1 MEMRSGRTLAA
12 AFLKNERAL
21 APEQGPPIKT
31 SVSVDNLLHAAS
43 DAQDQRFVDDG
54 DDAEGVELCSRPQT
68 PCTDEEASDL
78 EDSATILEIHTNS
91 KAGGREFER
100 LASEPVG
107 QGKRR
112 REEEEASCATSISR
126 KDRIKLAFKKRRSI
140 KRISEARDPH
150 RSSSYAPKASV
161 VEHLKDVPH
170 LEVELDAQRL
180 PKSLEGS
187 WVGKRVTSE
196 RDTPWG
202 LDELIADGF
211 TVVKWDG
218 R

>member
-1 MEMRSGRTLAA
+1 MRSGRTLAA
-12 AFLKNERAL
+12 TFLKNARAL
-21 APEQGPPIKT
+21 ALEQGPPIKI
-31 SVSVDNLLHAAS
+31 SVSVDDLLHAAS

-68 PCTDEEASDL
+68 PCTDDEASDL
-78 EDSATILEIHTNS
+78 EDRA
-91 KAGGREFER
+91 FER

-112 REEEEASCATSISR
+112 REEEEASCVTSISS
-126 KDRIKLAFKKRRSI
+126 KDRSKLAFKKRRSI
-140 KRISEARDPH
+140 KRISKARDPH

-170 LEVELDAQRL
+170 LKVELDAQKL

-218 R
+218 RYVTAQSFVNSG